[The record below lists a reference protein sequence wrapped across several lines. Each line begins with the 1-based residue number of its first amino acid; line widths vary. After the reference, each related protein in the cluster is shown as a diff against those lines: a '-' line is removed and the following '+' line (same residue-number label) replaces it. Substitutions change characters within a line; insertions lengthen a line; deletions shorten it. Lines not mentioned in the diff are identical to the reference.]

1 MLDFLF
7 PADQDAED
15 ISWSDENI
23 RVGVTWAAWQFA
35 LKSGMYED
43 LKAVCGEKD
52 ARYLLALAVYKLD
65 GQGAMMNFEDWVPQV
80 WLPNI
85 RPIDGRRISELL
97 KTVDLTKTENY
108 YKRRYDRA
116 LCQSKEPLTLSFDS
130 TGISTYSTTIKEAAW
145 GHAKQDPHLRQV
157 NYIAVCDH
165 ATGDVVYACTYD
177 GSVNDKTIL
186 PTIYL
191 QVQSAGLD
199 SLAWLNAFLR
209 HSRRLKVKTPYC
221 S

>member
-1 MLDFLF
+1 
-7 PADQDAED
+7 
-15 ISWSDENI
+15 
-23 RVGVTWAAWQFA
+23 
-35 LKSGMYED
+35 MYED

-130 TGISTYSTTIKEAAW
+130 TGISTYSTTSRTAYEADDA
-145 GHAKQDPHLRQV
+145 
-157 NYIAVCDH
+157 
-165 ATGDVVYACTYD
+165 
-177 GSVNDKTIL
+177 
-186 PTIYL
+186 
-191 QVQSAGLD
+191 
-199 SLAWLNAFLR
+199 
-209 HSRRLKVKTPYC
+209 LKVSRTDKAAKSADGKPEPMAAVPLQNQRAGEC
-221 S
+221 AA

>member
-23 RVGVTWAAWQFA
+23 RVGVTWAAWQFS

-80 WLPNI
+80 LV
-85 RPIDGRRISELL
+85 RTFVR
-97 KTVDLTKTENY
+97 LTDVEFRSCS
-108 YKRRYDRA
+108 KR
-116 LCQSKEPLTLSFDS
+116 LT
-130 TGISTYSTTIKEAAW
+130 
-145 GHAKQDPHLRQV
+145 
-157 NYIAVCDH
+157 
-165 ATGDVVYACTYD
+165 
-177 GSVNDKTIL
+177 
-186 PTIYL
+186 
-191 QVQSAGLD
+191 
-199 SLAWLNAFLR
+199 
-209 HSRRLKVKTPYC
+209 
-221 S
+221 